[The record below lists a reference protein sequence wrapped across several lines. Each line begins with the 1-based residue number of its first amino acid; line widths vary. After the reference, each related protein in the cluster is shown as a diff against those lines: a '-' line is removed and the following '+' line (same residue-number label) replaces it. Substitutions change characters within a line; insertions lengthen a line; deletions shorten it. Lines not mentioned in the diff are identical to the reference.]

1 MENLVL
7 ELNHVEKSFMSKN
20 VLTIENLKVYEN
32 EKIGIVGGNGEGKST
47 LLNLI
52 AKKMK
57 PDIGNIHRLIEF
69 EYYEQIKENINPDYT
84 KIDPE
89 HLSRLDVPS
98 HEVAHLSGGEKTRL
112 RLAEYFSTYNLGLL
126 MDEPT
131 THLDIEGIQFLID
144 ELKYYYGTLLVVSHN
159 RYFLDEIVDIIWEV
173 DNGKI
178 TVYPGNYSIYQE
190 LKQQELIEQQ
200 NAYEKFIKEKSRLE
214 QAAKEKQAR
223 AEKLSNV
230 SEKQKNRFVK
240 PDRLSSSKQKDTVQK
255 AAHRSAKA
263 IEKRVEQLETVGK
276 VETDHLIQFP
286 EPENLEM
293 HNDFPIMGQK
303 ISIQKGKKY
312 LFDEANFQ
320 LPIGKRIAI
329 VGPNGSGKST
339 LLNHIITNSEGITLS
354 NKIVFSVYKQMAYQ
368 LTEDKTILEFLKQD
382 SHMKEPIIRSILN
395 NLGFEQV
402 EIVKKIVSDL
412 SGGEAT
418 RLAIAKLFTDP
429 SNVLIL
435 DEPTNFIDVQTIEA
449 LEVLMKSYRG
459 TILFTSHDKY
469 FVENVADQIWR
480 IESRKLKLIEY

>member
-144 ELKYYYGTLLVVSHN
+144 QLKYYYGTLLVVSHN

-200 NAYEKFIKEKSRLE
+200 NAYEKFIKEKSRIE
-214 QAAKEKQAR
+214 KAAKEKQAR

-286 EPENLEM
+286 EPEHLEM

-303 ISIQKGKKY
+303 ISIQKGKNIY
-312 LFDEANFQ
+312 LM
-320 LPIGKRIAI
+320 R
-329 VGPNGSGKST
+329 
-339 LLNHIITNSEGITLS
+339 
-354 NKIVFSVYKQMAYQ
+354 
-368 LTEDKTILEFLKQD
+368 
-382 SHMKEPIIRSILN
+382 
-395 NLGFEQV
+395 
-402 EIVKKIVSDL
+402 
-412 SGGEAT
+412 
-418 RLAIAKLFTDP
+418 
-429 SNVLIL
+429 
-435 DEPTNFIDVQTIEA
+435 
-449 LEVLMKSYRG
+449 
-459 TILFTSHDKY
+459 
-469 FVENVADQIWR
+469 QIFNCR
-480 IESRKLKLIEY
+480 

>member
-144 ELKYYYGTLLVVSHN
+144 QLKYYYGTLLVVSHN

-459 TILFTSHDKY
+459 TILFTSLDKY

>member
-1 MENLVL
+1 
-7 ELNHVEKSFMSKN
+7 
-20 VLTIENLKVYEN
+20 
-32 EKIGIVGGNGEGKST
+32 
-47 LLNLI
+47 
-52 AKKMK
+52 
-57 PDIGNIHRLIEF
+57 
-69 EYYEQIKENINPDYT
+69 
-84 KIDPE
+84 
-89 HLSRLDVPS
+89 
-98 HEVAHLSGGEKTRL
+98 
-112 RLAEYFSTYNLGLL
+112 
-126 MDEPT
+126 
-131 THLDIEGIQFLID
+131 
-144 ELKYYYGTLLVVSHN
+144 
-159 RYFLDEIVDIIWEV
+159 
-173 DNGKI
+173 
-178 TVYPGNYSIYQE
+178 
-190 LKQQELIEQQ
+190 
-200 NAYEKFIKEKSRLE
+200 
-214 QAAKEKQAR
+214 
-223 AEKLSNV
+223 KLSNV

-435 DEPTNFIDVQTIEA
+435 D
-449 LEVLMKSYRG
+449 
-459 TILFTSHDKY
+459 
-469 FVENVADQIWR
+469 
-480 IESRKLKLIEY
+480 